1 MSRQAKP
8 NAAGGSP
15 SVDPDG
21 SVESGK
27 DDALEYLNTPART
40 IFRSSLQSYSEAL
53 LREASR
59 LEAAGKSTPGS
70 PEITSTMVKDADIL
84 LRRGY
89 SRPRKQPLL
98 IMSQLVATVG
108 GFLTGLLADANRLK
122 EPKGLVLFVLVL
134 TVTIT
139 AAVIAILKD

>member
-1 MSRQAKP
+1 MSQQPKLD
-8 NAAGGSP
+8 AAGGSP
-15 SVDPDG
+15 SEELGP
-21 SVESGK
+21 SMESGA
-27 DDALEYLNTPART
+27 DDTLKYLNAPARA
-40 IFRSSLQSYSEAL
+40 IFRSSVQLYSEAL

-89 SRPRKQPLL
+89 SRPRKGPLL
-98 IMSQLVATVG
+98 VVSQLVATVG
-108 GFLTGLLADANRLK
+108 GFLTGLLADASRLK
-122 EPKGLVLFVLVL
+122 EPQGLALLILVL